1 MLTRLRTELE
11 TNVDSASFALC
22 AQGQAAFLEHS
33 EHSGIF
39 RKDLGDEFLKTRL
52 ASEADQVA
60 EQRRTNALSLIL
72 VDDGE
77 SRLSASLLQDD
88 VAPAAGDDRARGL
101 VNHRHEGDVG
111 GEINVQKE

>member
-1 MLTRLRTELE
+1 MLPRLRTELE

-33 EHSGIF
+33 EHGGIF
-39 RKDLGDEFLKTRL
+39 RKNLGDEFLKTRL

-60 EQRRTNALSLIL
+60 EQRRTNALALIL

-77 SRLSASLLQDD
+77 SRLGPSRIHDD